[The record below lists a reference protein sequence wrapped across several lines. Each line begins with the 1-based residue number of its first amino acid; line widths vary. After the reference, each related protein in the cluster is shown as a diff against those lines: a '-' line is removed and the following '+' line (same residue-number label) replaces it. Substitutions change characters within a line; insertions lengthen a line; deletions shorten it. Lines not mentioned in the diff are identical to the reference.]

1 MSKETYLELF
11 KKYDLY
17 RSDIY
22 MLTEEKP
29 TEILF
34 LFEEVCDE
42 LIKEKAINRQIPP
55 EFINNA
61 KYFSGQNT
69 FVNIYFSDIT
79 NRAFFLSDLIDFLSL
94 IKSAKKNQ

>member
-1 MSKETYLELF
+1 MSKETYINIY

-29 TEILF
+29 AEILF
-34 LFEEVCDE
+34 LFEEVCEE
-42 LIKEKAINRQIPP
+42 LIKNRAINRQIPA
-55 EFINNA
+55 EFIRDA
-61 KYFSGQNT
+61 TYFLAQNT
-69 FVNIYFSDIT
+69 FANVYFALLE

-94 IKSAKKNQ
+94 IKSKTPQE

>member
-1 MSKETYLELF
+1 MSKKTYVELF
-11 KKYDLY
+11 KKYELY

-29 TEILF
+29 AEILF

-42 LIKEKAINRQIPP
+42 LIKEKAINNQIPE
-55 EFINNA
+55 EFVNNA
-61 KYFSGQNT
+61 KVFTSQNT
-69 FVNIYFSDIT
+69 FANIYFSDIT

-94 IKSAKKNQ
+94 IKSANKTQ